1 MRHVLSFILFLALG
15 LPVLAQGIER
25 ADEPDWVDDLSLP
38 RIDPALRAEA
48 LDGVFYQVSDHQIRW
63 DGAEKQS
70 YGRTVMEVTDRAG
83 LEQAASLSFDFDP
96 AFDRLILTR
105 LVRIRDGV
113 ATDLRDTL
121 REDVFRRETRLEE
134 GIIDGTLTAVIQIP
148 DLRVGDVVDYA
159 SIRVTKPIVPEGER
173 SGYSTLEWGVPVGVS
188 RTVLYWP
195 QDWPLMLGAVPERV
209 TYRAGR
215 AVGGVVRHEWRR
227 EGHVPPRSEDDVPV
241 EADPTAYVRYSD
253 QADWSA
259 LAGALTP
266 YYSADYPLTPE
277 WEAKLAVLQ
286 AAHFSDED
294 RAIAALRLVQDE
306 VRYVSLSVGA
316 GGYFA
321 RLPEEVIRSGFGDC
335 KDKSLLLRVLL
346 GRMGITAQVALTN
359 FDAGHGLPD
368 EVPMLGAFDHMI
380 VRIQSGGS
388 TVWVDPTAS
397 HQGGGFA
404 TGMPPDYG
412 WGLPLTGAGQRALE
426 PIPVTP
432 NTAWSNAMVERF
444 QFTPLGVFFEVTTE
458 FGGGAADSARQRWAT
473 TPVSQ
478 ITADYLEYY
487 QRRYPGLTLL
497 EPAQMNDVR
506 QINRVTVEER
516 YFLPVMALSENG
528 LREDFA
534 FASENFTAHL
544 PERMAGA
551 RTLPLYTGGVAE
563 FRHRV
568 EVRSAP
574 IEFIAPD
581 EVQLV
586 NSAFDFSFQAEV
598 RQGGWMTLDWA
609 FVMKQRSV
617 PPELAAGIIADA
629 GKVSDQT
636 WFTWDLTPD

>member
-15 LPVLAQGIER
+15 LPVLAQGIDR
-25 ADEPDWVDDLSLP
+25 ADEPDWVEELSLP
-38 RIDPALRAEA
+38 QIDPALRAEA
-48 LDGVFYQVSDHQIRW
+48 LDGVFYQVSDLQIRW

-121 REDVFRRETRLEE
+121 REEVFRRETRLDE

-209 TYRAGR
+209 TYGAGQ
-215 AVGGVVRHEWRR
+215 AAGGIVRHEWRR
-227 EGHVPPRSEDDVPV
+227 EGHVPPRGEDDVPV
-241 EADPTAYVRYSD
+241 EADPTAYIRYSD

-266 YYSADYPLTPE
+266 YYAADYPLTPE

-286 AAHFSDED
+286 AAQSSEED

-346 GRMGITAQVALTN
+346 GRMGITAQVALTDI
-359 FDAGHGLPD
+359 DAGHGLPD

-380 VRIQSGGS
+380 VRIQSGGAA
-388 TVWVDPTAS
+388 VWVDPTAS

-404 TGMPPDYG
+404 TGTPPDYG
-412 WGLPLTGAGQRALE
+412 WGLPLTGAGQRTLE

-432 NTAWSNAMVERF
+432 DTAWSNAMVERF
-444 QFTPLGVFFEVTTE
+444 RFTPLGVFFGVTTE

-487 QRRYPGLTLL
+487 QQRYPGLTLL

-506 QINRVTVEER
+506 EINRVTVEER

-534 FASENFTAHL
+534 FASENFTTHL
-544 PERMAGA
+544 PERLSGA
-551 RTLPLYTGGVAE
+551 RTLPLYTGGVAA
-563 FRHRV
+563 FRHRI

-574 IEFIAPD
+574 IEFSAPD
-581 EVQLV
+581 EVQLG
-586 NSAFDFSFQAEV
+586 NSAFDFSLQAEV

-609 FVMKQRSV
+609 FVMKARSV
-617 PPELAAGIIADA
+617 PPELAAGIIANA
-629 GKVSDQT
+629 GKVSDET